1 MKKFDPRDLNKL
13 QSQLYAAEEDFPQIF
28 ISKYFDNCSDDE
40 LARIYDLTKSE
51 VANRLKRIK
60 VIVNNFFNAEKEPKK

>member
-1 MKKFDPRDLNKL
+1 MKKFDPRDLSKL
-13 QSQLYAAEEDFPQIF
+13 QAALYAAEEDFPQIF

-40 LARIYDLTKSE
+40 LALIYDLTKSE

-60 VIVNNFFNAEKEPKK
+60 VIVNNFFNTEKEPKK